1 MKVKIYKS
9 NAHIS
14 TLVYLKTQM
23 NLMPYHNTNQST
35 FKKKTNY
42 TTIVVKQSN
51 LSVAKKEREKA
62 TFKYLQ

>member
-1 MKVKIYKS
+1 MKVKIYVKCS
-9 NAHIS
+9 HFNTCIP
-14 TLVYLKTQM
+14 K
-23 NLMPYHNTNQST
+23 NTNEYYALSQY
-35 FKKKTNY
+35 KPKYLKKTNY